1 VLRLGQLAEL
11 SGPEL
16 VSRLLGAV
24 YVGCQACTKPLR
36 IDENCIYCPCE
47 DCKKKSPGGTFTSS
61 YCYRYVLIC
70 SAIFEDQF
78 IKNSESH

>member
-1 VLRLGQLAEL
+1 MLCLGQLAEL

-36 IDENCIYCPCE
+36 IVREITEGRAVSCMVDPKVYMFPIMLFLKGNVAVNI
-47 DCKKKSPGGTFTSS
+47 T
-61 YCYRYVLIC
+61 
-70 SAIFEDQF
+70 
-78 IKNSESH
+78 